1 MMHRYGKTAAAL
13 VLGLMFFAGVAGAAD
28 LYPTKPIRLVLP
40 FPPGSAT
47 DVVARI
53 VAQKLGE
60 SLKQSVVVDSRPGA
74 NGIIASEAVAK
85 AAPDGYTLI
94 LGSNG
99 SHGINVS
106 LFNKLPYD
114 PVKDFA
120 PITLVGQVS
129 YFLIV
134 GSSMPAG
141 SVKEFIAMSKSSPGK
156 RTLAYMAS
164 VGQLTGELF
173 KMTAGID
180 LTSVPYKNVSGAYVD
195 LASGQL
201 DAMFETTAS
210 SLPHVKAGRVRALAV
225 TSAKRS
231 VLAPEVPTVAES
243 GYPGFEAA
251 GWTAFF
257 APAGTPK
264 EIIAKLHTEI
274 VRILQTP
281 EVKEK
286 MLQIGLEVVGSTPE
300 QLEEAVKVEVAKW
313 ARVIKAANIPKM
325 N

>member
-1 MMHRYGKTAAAL
+1 MMHRYGKTATAL

-120 PITLVGQVS
+120 PITLVGQAS

-243 GYPGFEAA
+243 GYPGFEAT

-264 EIIAKLHTEI
+264 EITAKLHTEI

>member
-1 MMHRYGKTAAAL
+1 MMHRYGKTATAL

-243 GYPGFEAA
+243 GYPGFEAT

-264 EIIAKLHTEI
+264 EITAKLHTEI

>member
-1 MMHRYGKTAAAL
+1 MMHRYGKTATAL

-120 PITLVGQVS
+120 PITLVGQAS

-264 EIIAKLHTEI
+264 EITAKLHTEI